1 MWVRKAVTQK
11 KILKAKKPERD
22 AYACA
27 IDLLSRREHSQLEL
41 WAKLEKREF
50 PQEQIEKALEQLI
63 TRDYQSDQRFLE
75 DFVRSRVLRGKGP
88 LLISQELRQ
97 RGVDRSAFEAHCHEC
112 EIDWYE
118 VAEQTYL
125 KKFGEIAAD
134 SMRERAKRVRFMQS
148 KGFPGDIIGRI
159 CRK

>member
-1 MWVRKAVTQK
+1 M
-11 KILKAKKPERD
+11 KAKKLERD

-27 IDLLSRREHSQLEL
+27 LDLLSRREHSQFEL
-41 WAKLEKREF
+41 RAKLEKREF
-50 PQEQIEKALEQLI
+50 LPEQIEQALKQLI
-63 TRDYQSDQRFLE
+63 AGRYQSDQRFLE

-88 LLISQELRQ
+88 LLICHELRQ
-97 RGVDRSAFEAHCHEC
+97 RGIDKSAFEQHCEEH
-112 EIDWYE
+112 EIDWFG

-125 KKFGEIAAD
+125 KKFGEIAID

-159 CRK
+159 CRN